1 MTEISAADC
10 SGSFHVEGIGERADM
25 KFMIR
30 YRQSIFWLVPLM
42 VLLIAA
48 VAQAE
53 PMALPSLNI
62 GVGTS
67 SKPNDVA
74 VTIQIFL
81 LLTILSLAPGLLIMT
96 TSFTRI
102 VVVLSFLR
110 TAMGTQQ
117 APSNQIILAL
127 SMFLTFFIMN
137 PVWNQIN
144 KEAYQPWKAQQ
155 ISQEQAMDRAVQ
167 PIRKFM
173 LSQTREK
180 DLALFVSLSKMPRPK
195 NANDIPTLT
204 IIPAFMISELRTAF
218 QIGFLI
224 YIPFI
229 VVDMVVAS
237 VLMSMGMMMLPPVM
251 ISLPFK
257 ILLFVLVDGW
267 GLVISSLVKSFG

>member
-1 MTEISAADC
+1 MASITKKRIGLIICLLTVAIASSAVFVA
-10 SGSFHVEGIGERADM
+10 AAP
-25 KFMIR
+25 
-30 YRQSIFWLVPLM
+30 VP
-42 VLLIAA
+42 
-48 VAQAE
+48 
-53 PMALPSLNI
+53 LPSLNI
-62 GVGTS
+62 GVGTAT
-67 SKPNDVA
+67 KPA
-74 VTIQIFL
+74 EIATTIQIFL
-81 LLTILSLAPGLLIMT
+81 LLTVLSLAPSLLIMT

-110 TAMGTQQ
+110 TALGTQQ

-127 SMFLTFFIMN
+127 SLFLTFFIMT
-137 PVWNQIN
+137 PVWQQVNQN
-144 KEAYQPWKAQQ
+144 AYQPFKAGT
-155 ISQEQAMDRAVQ
+155 ISQEQAFEKAVQ
-167 PIRKFM
+167 PVRKFM

-180 DLALFVSLSKMPRPK
+180 DLALFVSLSKQARPK
-195 NANDIPTLT
+195 NADDIPTLT
-204 IIPAFMISELRTAF
+204 IVPAFMISELRTAF

>member
-1 MTEISAADC
+1 MTANRLCKRNRYFYIS
-10 SGSFHVEGIGERADM
+10 
-25 KFMIR
+25 
-30 YRQSIFWLVPLM
+30 LM
-42 VLLIAA
+42 SLVLLLAAA
-48 VAQAE
+48 VAMAE
-53 PMALPSLNI
+53 PLPLPSLNI
-62 GVGTS
+62 GVGSS
-67 SKPNDVA
+67 SKPSDVS

-81 LLTILSLAPGLLIMT
+81 LLTVLSLAPGLLIMM

-110 TAMGTQQ
+110 TALGTQS
-117 APSNQIILAL
+117 APSNQIIVALA
-127 SMFLTFFIMN
+127 MFLTFFIMS
-137 PVWNQIN
+137 PVWNQVN

-155 ISQEQAMDRAVQ
+155 ITQQVAMDRAVA

-180 DLALFVSLSKMPRPK
+180 DLALFVSLSKLERPK
-195 NANDIPTLT
+195 NADDIPTLT

>member
-1 MTEISAADC
+1 MRRVSHYSLFVIGVLALVVLSATA
-10 SGSFHVEGIGERADM
+10 G
-25 KFMIR
+25 
-30 YRQSIFWLVPLM
+30 
-42 VLLIAA
+42 
-48 VAQAE
+48 QAE
-53 PMALPSLNI
+53 PLPLPSLNI
-62 GVGTS
+62 GVGTATTPGEVS
-67 SKPNDVA
+67 T
-74 VTIQIFL
+74 TIQIFF
-81 LLTILSLAPGLLIMT
+81 LLTVLTLAPGLLIMT

-117 APSNQIILAL
+117 APSNQVILAL
-127 SMFLTFFIMN
+127 SMFLTFFIMS
-137 PVWNQIN
+137 PVWQQIDR
-144 KEAYQPWKAQQ
+144 EAYRPWKAQQ

-167 PIRKFM
+167 PVRKFM

-180 DLALFVSLSKMPRPK
+180 DLALFVNLSKLPRPK
-195 NANDIPTLT
+195 NSDDIPTLT
-204 IIPAFMISELRTAF
+204 VIPAFMISELRTAF

-267 GLVISSLVKSFG
+267 GLIISSLVKSFG